1 MPTTEELIKGIID
14 KVSDSLYFEDVAWV
28 LNAPIIN
35 HTMGIVDRIIKA
47 NVDLHG
53 SVGLKPRIIRKEVGN
68 CCEWCKSIVGEYNY
82 PDVPEEVYQR
92 HDRCKCIVEYY
103 PGNGK
108 KQDVYTKKWQDE
120 NADEIKQRIETINNL
135 DQ

>member
-53 SVGLKPRIIRKEVGN
+53 SVGLMPRIIRKEVGN
-68 CCEWCKSIVGEYNY
+68 CCEWCKNIVGEYNY

-103 PGNGK
+103 PGNESYGAFERR
-108 KQDVYTKKWQDE
+108 V
-120 NADEIKQRIETINNL
+120 
-135 DQ
+135 